1 MASVCGPDSSGG
13 KMLFRLQYAEL
24 REWLA
29 EALLRLP
36 EQERLVFTL
45 YYYERLTT
53 EEIKLLLG
61 ETESSIT
68 QLHAVALFRLHA
80 SLAHRANCASPVVA
94 GERGDER
101 SYLRGN
107 LL

>member
-1 MASVCGPDSSGG
+1 MASVCGPDPSDD
-13 KMLFRLQYAEL
+13 KMLLRLQHAEL
-24 REWLA
+24 REWLT

-45 YYYERLTT
+45 YYYEGLTT

-61 ETESSIT
+61 DTESSIS
-68 QLHAVALFRLHA
+68 QLHAAALFRLRA

-94 GERGDER
+94 ASGETIQ
-101 SYLRGN
+101 
-107 LL
+107 